1 MLDIYLLIFAEKC
14 AIIKQNRYFQKLK
27 SDRSTIMKNTQNWHT
42 VYIIAMFILT
52 LVFFVAIVKLTD
64 DIWINVIF
72 ISVMVAFL
80 ILHYAFALKNI
91 RTLVKDFDN
100 ASKKVNEYSQKE
112 NKLRCL
118 IDDKELFHSK
128 YLSKAFS
135 EYKKELQR
143 MDSEESATIRP
154 DIRDYFNEE
163 LLDSV
168 LMAEISEQI
177 PGVMTGLGI
186 LGTFIGLTV
195 GLNKFS
201 LGSDIDTSLMQTSI
215 SGLLEGIKTAFIT
228 SIFGVVYSLAFNFFY
243 KKIYISVCEEMNEFI
258 VCYESEM
265 ISSPQNDLLTSFVRS
280 QEIQTESLRNFA
292 DNIAAAMAKQIND
305 LLQPTV
311 ENLNSSV
318 DNFFNKSVRSQDESL
333 GIIVNTF
340 VDKMNSSLG
349 NQFEELGK
357 TISELNS
364 KQIESNEKIQAVVD
378 TICQNAAGIASVNN
392 SLESSLQSL
401 NRLLDKMDDYQAN
414 TNRANETLLNRID
427 TINAYNDRQADA
439 LANLEKAQIEF
450 NETADRIRQC
460 LDEYNRIS
468 SDFGDSSA
476 AAFDSLNASI
486 NSFDELNCEFIA
498 DFKAALIEE
507 IKAGTA
513 ATAEQNQLIS
523 DTFAKAVKS
532 SGEILDA
539 QIQKANEISSS
550 LNKSMT
556 DSAKALREA
565 YRDMESNV
573 YVVLKKTYGSFDETM
588 AEITRHLNGTI
599 ASYKNTIDEL
609 NDYSSDLPTKLYSI
623 IEKMIGELTA
633 VINELKAVNPATTE
647 ESETN

>member
-1 MLDIYLLIFAEKC
+1 
-14 AIIKQNRYFQKLK
+14 
-27 SDRSTIMKNTQNWHT
+27 
-42 VYIIAMFILT
+42 MFILT
-52 LVFFVAIVKLTD
+52 LVFLAAILKLTD

-72 ISVMVAFL
+72 VSVMVVVL
-80 ILHYAFALKNI
+80 ILHYAFVLKNI
-91 RTLVKDFDN
+91 RTLIKDFDN

-128 YLSKAFS
+128 NLSKAFS

-195 GLNKFS
+195 GLNKFN

-378 TICQNAAGIASVNN
+378 TICQNAAGITQVNN

-427 TINAYNDRQADA
+427 TINAYNDRQTDV

-460 LDEYNRIS
+460 LDEYNRVS
-468 SDFGDSSA
+468 SDFIDRSV
-476 AAFDSLNASI
+476 AAFNSLNASI
-486 NSFDELNCEFIA
+486 NSFEKLNSEFIA
-498 DFKAALIEE
+498 EFKAALIEE
-507 IKAGTA
+507 IKAGST
-513 ATAEQNQLIS
+513 ATAEQNQIIY
-523 DTFAKAVKS
+523 DTFARAIKS
-532 SGEILDA
+532 SSEILDA
-539 QIQKANEISSS
+539 QIRKANEVSES
-550 LNKSMT
+550 LNKNMT
-556 DSAKALREA
+556 DSAKSLSMA

-573 YVVLKKTYGSFDETM
+573 YVVLKKTYESFDSTM
-588 AEITRHLNGTI
+588 ADITSHLNGTI
-599 ASYKNTIDEL
+599 ESYKNTIVEL
-609 NDYSSDLPTKLYSI
+609 NKYSSDLPTKLYSI